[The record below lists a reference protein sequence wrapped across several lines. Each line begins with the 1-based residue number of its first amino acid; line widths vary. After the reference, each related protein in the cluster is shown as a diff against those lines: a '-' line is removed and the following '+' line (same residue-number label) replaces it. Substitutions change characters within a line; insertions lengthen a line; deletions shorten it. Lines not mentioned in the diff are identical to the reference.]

1 MFKNIS
7 HRGGNLTGGY
17 HLHMYNRSVYPRS
30 SMVIVFTFY
39 QIIMSFMAITTNLLT
54 FTIMRRPHFK
64 KLPTSFFLAVLA
76 VTDSALCFPR
86 LVPIIN
92 NALKMDIRTTSS
104 YACEFFYVAYRGTLD
119 SSNLIVVVISI
130 ERFLTVFFPHK
141 KKLLLTYNRAR
152 ILSALV
158 IFYAYFVPLV
168 FFFGIGRGKSHII
181 YMQSKPICIAVPNP
195 KKSIRMIMMY
205 WMTGTGLPTLCI
217 FICTVA
223 TISRLFILKRKT
235 ALSDGTSQS
244 ISYINKMLLGVCAMF
259 IITNGALAIYWI
271 IGSRIYSP
279 SYLESWNNNIYLGIG
294 MLYTVS

>member
-1 MFKNIS
+1 
-7 HRGGNLTGGY
+7 
-17 HLHMYNRSVYPRS
+17 
-30 SMVIVFTFY
+30 
-39 QIIMSFMAITTNLLT
+39 MAITTNLLT

-64 KLPTSFFLAVLA
+64 KLPTSFFLTVLA

-130 ERFLTVFFPHK
+130 ERFITVFCPHK
-141 KKLLLTYNRAR
+141 KKLLLTYTRAK
-152 ILSALV
+152 ILSAIV
-158 IFYAYFVPLV
+158 IFYAYFVPFV
-168 FFFGIGRGKSHII
+168 FFFGIGRKNSHII
-181 YMQSKPICIAVPNP
+181 NMQSKPICIAVPNP
-195 KKSIRMIMMY
+195 QKSIRLIMIY
-205 WMTGTGLPTLCI
+205 WITGTGLPTLCI

-223 TISRLFILKRKT
+223 TIFRLLILQKKT
-235 ALSDGTSQS
+235 PPTDGTSQN
-244 ISYINKMLLGVCAMF
+244 ISYINRMLLGVCAMF

-271 IGSRIYSP
+271 IGSKIFTP

-294 MLYTVS
+294 NHHFFTFPFYPYNVVLLHLFSTIA